1 MNFSVSKRTLISS
14 QDTSLE
20 EKEKCYLVD
29 ESQTK
34 FVRQVIQKK
43 KLGKNLTKSMN
54 IAAVNNEI
62 YTLYIKSMIQR
73 LH

>member
-29 ESQTK
+29 ES
-34 FVRQVIQKK
+34 
-43 KLGKNLTKSMN
+43 
-54 IAAVNNEI
+54 
-62 YTLYIKSMIQR
+62 
-73 LH
+73 